1 MLTDIC
7 FANFDTYFFFVKPK
21 INLNL
26 YIPKEHL
33 VHLCTLM
40 FPLTKETV
48 TNYTEWSWTKC
59 NWEMPERT
67 LQMNEHILYK
77 IGKRLFTHR
86 SRMSSI

>member
-1 MLTDIC
+1 MFCNDVDRHIFLQILTHIS
-7 FANFDTYFFFVKPK
+7 FFVKPK

-67 LQMNEHILYK
+67 LQMNAHILYK
-77 IGKRLFTHR
+77 I
-86 SRMSSI
+86 